1 MFDFTLVAEKSIN
14 AIQRRELQQKINEL
28 NTSNMTG
35 NSIHASTNN
44 TSFSSIKEV
53 NLDTK
58 NNTIDLCQTCQSSI
72 GEVGEAAEKIKAL
85 AIGNI
90 HDRNVSASK
99 YFTKR
104 FFFHNN

>member
-35 NSIHASTNN
+35 NSILASTNN

-53 NLDTK
+53 NSDTK

-85 AIGNI
+85 AIGNVYI
-90 HDRNVSASK
+90 RNLSP
-99 YFTKR
+99 
-104 FFFHNN
+104 